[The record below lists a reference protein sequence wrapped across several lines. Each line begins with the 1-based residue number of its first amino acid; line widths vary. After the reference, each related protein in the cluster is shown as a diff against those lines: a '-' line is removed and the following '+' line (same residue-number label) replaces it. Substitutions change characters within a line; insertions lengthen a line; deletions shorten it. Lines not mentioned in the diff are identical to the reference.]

1 MRHVCQ
7 SSLKVRRLSAAS
19 GTGQESGI
27 ASFAHS
33 YYSSGSATLLCP
45 VNSPAN
51 SASDG
56 DDGSGLGAACQLSL
70 SVRFCTFSP
79 NTFFGTIRNGD
90 ISCVA
95 MFSNPCEPGT
105 DYPGLSMRNQH

>member
-1 MRHVCQ
+1 LSQ
-7 SSLKVRRLSAAS
+7 LSAAS
-19 GTGQESGI
+19 GTGQKSSI

-56 DDGSGLGAACQLSL
+56 DDGSRLGAACQLSL

-79 NTFFGTIRNGD
+79 NTFFGTIWNGD
-90 ISCVA
+90 ILCVA
-95 MFSNPCEPGT
+95 MFSNSCESGT
-105 DYPGLSMRNQH
+105 DYPGLFMGSQH